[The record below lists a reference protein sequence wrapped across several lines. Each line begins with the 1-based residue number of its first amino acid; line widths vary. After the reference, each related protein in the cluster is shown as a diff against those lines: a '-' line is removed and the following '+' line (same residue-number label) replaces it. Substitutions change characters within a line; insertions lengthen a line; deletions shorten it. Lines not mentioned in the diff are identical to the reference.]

1 MPGSHLINTRSG
13 VWMKEKQRKM
23 QERIGRM
30 RTETANL
37 CAGHVVVRRSQP
49 PCGDAPS
56 SRLVASPNLWP
67 RHLRLFMRCLSD
79 SASFKSTQAGGEILQ
94 AQRGR
99 VVLNFLLALGENY
112 GDHPCNQVNRP

>member
-1 MPGSHLINTRSG
+1 MTTRSG
-13 VWMKEKQRKM
+13 VKMKKKSDKM
-23 QERIGRM
+23 QVRRDKQKRVAADI
-30 RTETANL
+30 
-37 CAGHVVVRRSQP
+37 CAGHFVVRGSQP

-67 RHLRLFMRCLSD
+67 RHLRLFMRCLSV

-99 VVLNFLLALGENY
+99 VVLNFLLALGEKY
-112 GDHPCNQVNRP
+112 VDHPCNQVNRP